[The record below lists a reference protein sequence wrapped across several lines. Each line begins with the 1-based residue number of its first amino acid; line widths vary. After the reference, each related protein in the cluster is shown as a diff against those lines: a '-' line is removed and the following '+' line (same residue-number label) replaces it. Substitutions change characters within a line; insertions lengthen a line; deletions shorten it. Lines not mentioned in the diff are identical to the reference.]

1 MAPKHK
7 AEKIADAV
15 DLVDLEDGWM
25 KKLLD
30 IDNDSLILILCELCN
45 QGRITNKR
53 IKAGRISLSSF
64 STAKWDQ
71 FASSIGLPE
80 DPEDVDLDSFFT
92 PVYQLPPSFHIAN
105 FESAWRAQDVYQEK
119 ASQTREE
126 TIIRILDL
134 VCQWSIRL
142 FVF

>member
-1 MAPKHK
+1 MAPKRK
-7 AEKIADAV
+7 AENIADAL

-30 IDNDSLILILCELCN
+30 IDNDSLILIVCELCN

-53 IKAGRISLSSF
+53 IKAGRISLPSF

-92 PVYQLPPSFHIAN
+92 PVYQLPPSFHTAN

-126 TIIRILDL
+126 ARVRILDP
-134 VCQWSIRL
+134 VCW
-142 FVF
+142 